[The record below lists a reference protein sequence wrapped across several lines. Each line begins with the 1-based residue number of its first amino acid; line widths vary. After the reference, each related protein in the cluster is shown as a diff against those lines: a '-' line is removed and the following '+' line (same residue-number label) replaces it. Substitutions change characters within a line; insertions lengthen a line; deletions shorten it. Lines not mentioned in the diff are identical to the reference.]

1 MRSVQDVRS
10 PQHTSE
16 PITVALKARMRE
28 QHLTFRALAAQ
39 TRAHDA
45 EGRGVT
51 YAYLCALTSG
61 REYPSRRSLQL
72 IAAALNLQPRYFAE
86 YRLAELQEQLDG
98 RRVGFEQAWRRYCEL
113 VGDRT

>member
-1 MRSVQDVRS
+1 MRSVQDVQP
-10 PQHTSE
+10 PQHTTD

-28 QHLTFRALAAQ
+28 QGLTFRALATL
-39 TRAHDA
+39 TRAHDP

-72 IAAALNLQPRYFAE
+72 IAAALGLQPRYFAE
-86 YRLAELQEQLDG
+86 YRLAKLQEELDG
-98 RRVGFEQAWRRYCEL
+98 RRVGFDHAWRRYCEL
-113 VGDRT
+113 VG